1 MMKNH
6 EDNPTNKPHKLLE
19 HYKKQ
24 RISDAILP
32 SWKWIDNEWV
42 KVNFK
47 PSKDEVS
54 ND

>member
-1 MMKNH
+1 MK
-6 EDNPTNKPHKLLE
+6 EYEYNPTNKSHKLPE

-24 RISDAILP
+24 RISDVILS

-47 PSKDEVS
+47 PSNNEVS